1 VQRRGRL
8 GAGAAGI
15 FTPTRA
21 GPLATKIN
29 WPRRRAKACQKSRSM
44 TVELWAVI
52 AEHLASQA
60 NGPPQPVAP
69 FAKPVA
75 AGAGRV
81 VRGKGLAGV

>member
-1 VQRRGRL
+1 
-8 GAGAAGI
+8 
-15 FTPTRA
+15 
-21 GPLATKIN
+21 
-29 WPRRRAKACQKSRSM
+29 M